1 MPYSRKAF
9 RQQVICIQP
18 WQFPYE
24 PCRPASVDRHFPSTI
39 FTSVSFAF
47 KGSKLIS
54 TTVSYPPDSGIDPVF
69 GSKSPSLASHENRI
83 SLFRTTFCTFTGAD
97 TILSPT
103 SLNFHSTVFPSSNGP
118 SAPPDVK

>member
-1 MPYSRKAF
+1 MPCSRYAF
-9 RQQVICIQP
+9 RQRPMCVHP

-24 PCRPASVDRHFPSTI
+24 PCRPPSVDRHLPSTI

-83 SLFRTTFCTFTGAD
+83 SLLRTTFCTFTGAD

-103 SLNFHSTVFPSSNGP
+103 SLNFHTTVFPSSSGP
-118 SAPPDVK
+118 SDPPDVK